1 MLSLK
6 NVSLAYTN
14 EKTEVQALLDINLE
28 IEKGKSYAIIG
39 PSGCGKTSLIFL
51 MAGLLKPSTG
61 EIFRHGKQLDNPCR
75 GTALILQE
83 YGLLPWKTVWENASL
98 GLTLRKVPSERVK
111 SILEPILEELNLTE
125 CLDRYPSQL
134 SGGQKQRVA
143 LARAL
148 ALQPELLLMDEP
160 LSALDALTRENL
172 QKVILELMIRY
183 RITSVLVTHSIEE
196 AVYLGQEIIILSECP
211 GQIKAIVAN
220 PNQGNKGYRQDTRFH
235 KKCMEIRSLLEAYPQ
250 NDHQ

>member
-28 IEKGKSYAIIG
+28 IKKGKSYAVIG

-51 MAGLLKPSTG
+51 MAGLLKPSSG
-61 EIFRHGKQLDNPCR
+61 EIFYHGKLLDNPYR
-75 GTALILQE
+75 STALILQE

-98 GLTLRKVPSERVK
+98 GLTIRKVPPKRAK
-111 SILEPILEELNLTE
+111 SILEPIIEELNLTE
-125 CLDRYPSQL
+125 CLDRYPEQL

-183 RITSVLVTHSIEE
+183 NITSVLVTHSIEE
-196 AVYLGQEIIILSECP
+196 AVYLGQEVIILSERP
-211 GQIKAIVAN
+211 GQIRSIVPN
-220 PNQGNKGYRQDTRFH
+220 PAQGSKGYRQDRRFYE
-235 KKCMEIRSLLEAYPQ
+235 KCIEIRSLLECSQ
-250 NDHQ
+250 ND